1 MPFTQA
7 LLYYVPTFV
16 LGLIIV
22 TVFIVI
28 SVSGL
33 LIVRQFVPHHRL
45 KIHNDV
51 AGPIFETLGM
61 TYAVLLAFVVVIA
74 WQSFDKSDSNVQKEA
89 NSIMDIYRDST
100 AFPKTFRDEIR
111 PLIKEYTDAVINE
124 EWQMLA
130 RGEQSQRAHELLK
143 KIWVMYSSYEPNT
156 ENEKIFF
163 AESVHKLNEAGE
175 LRRLRLMDSRTGIHP
190 ILWFVLIVGGITT
203 IIFTFFFGTENLTA
217 QVMMAAMLAMVIA
230 LILFTVLLLDFPFT
244 GGLNITSDA
253 FKQIAH
259 F

>member
-1 MPFTQA
+1 
-7 LLYYVPTFV
+7 
-16 LGLIIV
+16 
-22 TVFIVI
+22 
-28 SVSGL
+28 
-33 LIVRQFVPHHRL
+33 
-45 KIHNDV
+45 
-51 AGPIFETLGM
+51 M

-175 LRRLRLMDSRTGIHP
+175 LRRLRIMDSRTGIHP

>member
-1 MPFTQA
+1 
-7 LLYYVPTFV
+7 
-16 LGLIIV
+16 
-22 TVFIVI
+22 
-28 SVSGL
+28 
-33 LIVRQFVPHHRL
+33 
-45 KIHNDV
+45 
-51 AGPIFETLGM
+51 M

-89 NSIMDIYRDST
+89 NSIIDIYRDSI
-100 AFPKTFRDEIR
+100 AFPKTFRDEVR

-130 RGEQSQRAHELLK
+130 RGEQSPRAHELLK

-175 LRRLRLMDSRTGIHP
+175 LRRMRIMDSRTGIHP

>member
-175 LRRLRLMDSRTGIHP
+175 LRRLRIMDSRTGIHP